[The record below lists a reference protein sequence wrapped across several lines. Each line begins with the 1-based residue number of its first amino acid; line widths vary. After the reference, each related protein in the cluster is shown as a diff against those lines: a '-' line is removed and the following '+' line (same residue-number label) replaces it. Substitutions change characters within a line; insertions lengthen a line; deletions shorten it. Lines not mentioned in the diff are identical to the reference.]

1 MSVAL
6 VLAIVGMAWAFRRS
20 VARFWRS
27 RAAARS
33 LQVLDVLPLGGKRQ
47 LTVVRCYDRTF
58 ALGLGE
64 REVSLIAELDSVI
77 GERAAAASPT
87 GETGFDDLI
96 ERAHARLRREPV
108 PRRATPEHAPF
119 SEVVA

>member
-1 MSVAL
+1 VA
-6 VLAIVGMAWAFRRS
+6 VIVAMAWAFRRS
-20 VARFWRS
+20 VARFWRA

-58 ALGLGE
+58 VLGLGE
-64 REVSLIAELDSVI
+64 RDVSLVAEIDPVSV
-77 GERAAAASPT
+77 EATPAEPPPD
-87 GETGFDDLI
+87 FDDLI
-96 ERAHARLRREPV
+96 ERAHQRLRRDPV
-108 PRRATPEHAPF
+108 ATSRGAHNGVREPF